1 MGQFYQLLS
10 QVQADQGITDDELE
24 PIRQQLAANGQL
36 DLEDVKLL
44 VELYCNTQNRCPG
57 FDSLFFTVLEQVLLS
72 DGQISPSEEYY
83 LLKMLYSD
91 RVIRQPERD
100 LLRRIRPQL
109 QTRSASFEALFES
122 AMAASDR

>member
-1 MGQFYQLLS
+1 MGQFHQLLS
-10 QVQADQGITDDELE
+10 QVQADQRITEDELE

-44 VELYCNTQNRCPG
+44 VELYCGTPNRCPG
-57 FDSLFFTVLEQVLLS
+57 FDTLFFSVLEQVLLS

-83 LLKMLYSD
+83 LLKMLYTD

-109 QTRSASFEALFES
+109 KARSESFEALFES